1 MGNRWLLATY
11 HPEMAPR
18 RDRSS
23 ILFDLFAA
31 SQQVKSLLGA
41 AMADAGLRADDYAVY
56 SALFEFEP
64 LTPTE
69 LGRVLGMPAT
79 TVSHYIRAMR
89 ERGHLDETRN
99 PSDSRSRI
107 LALSGRGRAA
117 HHRASLAFEEAYR
130 RFVAHIADPGDAA
143 RSLVEI
149 EEAAAAALAELTQE
163 ATAEAG

>member
-1 MGNRWLLATY
+1 
-11 HPEMAPR
+11 MAPR

-31 SQQVKSLLGA
+31 SQQVKSLLAA
-41 AMADAGLRADDYAVY
+41 AMEGSGLRADDYAVY

-69 LGRVLGMPAT
+69 LGRVVGMPPT

-89 ERGHLDETRN
+89 ERRHLTETRN
-99 PSDSRSRI
+99 PLDSRSRM
-107 LALSGRGRAA
+107 LALSQSGRVA
-117 HHRASLAFEEAYR
+117 HRQASLAFEEAYR
-130 RFVAHIADPGDAA
+130 RFVARIGDPAETKRA
-143 RSLVEI
+143 MVEI
-149 EEAAAAALAELTQE
+149 EEAAAAALAELTRD

>member
-1 MGNRWLLATY
+1 MPSEATY
-11 HPEMAPR
+11 HRPMAPR

-31 SQQVKSLLGA
+31 SQQVKSLLAA

-69 LGRVLGMPAT
+69 LGRVVGMPAT

-89 ERGHLDETRN
+89 ERGHLEETRN

-107 LALSGRGRAA
+107 LALSRPGRAA
-117 HHRASLAFEEAYR
+117 HRRASQAFGEAYR
-130 RFVAHIADPGDAA
+130 RFVARIAEPGESSRA
-143 RSLVEI
+143 LLEI
-149 EEAAAAALAELTQE
+149 EEAAAAALAELTRD

>member
-1 MGNRWLLATY
+1 
-11 HPEMAPR
+11 MAPR

-23 ILFDLFAA
+23 LLFDLFAA

-69 LGRVLGMPAT
+69 LGRVVGMPAT

-107 LALSGRGRAA
+107 LALSRRGRAA
-117 HHRASLAFEEAYR
+117 HRRASLAFEEAYR
-130 RFVAHIADPGDAA
+130 RFVARIAEPGDTS
-143 RSLVEI
+143 RSLLEI
-149 EEAAAAALAELTQE
+149 EEAAAAALAELTRE